1 MLKVIKIENKEIPM
15 MSNGGTLREY
25 RHFFGRDLLVDFMK
39 VKDAVQKGKYENFE
53 LSEIVEDIAWVLA
66 HKANPNIKEIDKWL
80 EQFDQAFSVLNSFGE
95 IAKLLDN
102 SMGTTV
108 QPKKKKDHRRVRQ

>member
-25 RHFFGRDLLVDFMK
+25 RHFFGRDLLVDFLK
-39 VKDAVQKGKYENFE
+39 VKDAVKKGKYENFE

-66 HKANPNIKEIDKWL
+66 HKANPNIEEIDKWI
-80 EQFDQAFSVLNSFGE
+80 EQFENPFSILNAFGD
-95 IAKLLDN
+95 ITKLLDN
-102 SMGTTV
+102 SMNTTV
-108 QPKKKKDHRRVRQ
+108 HPKKKKPRHQMK